1 MDLNVDVL
9 YLFKNNR
16 STNIVYNNSTKI
28 ISKTIKSVIEEA
40 CFLSLSTY
48 EGRVTSTRKLYNIK
62 NFTPVYICSKII
74 LQPVNGNR
82 DWNQTF
88 INICRI
94 KEILKK
100 STDSCLVVFDNN
112 VSLEVNISKT
122 KMNNL
127 VERCLKI
134 KDDQISKSRRDI
146 IYG

>member
-16 STNIVYNNSTKI
+16 STNIVYTNTTKI
-28 ISKTIKSVIEEA
+28 VQKTIKSIIEEA

-48 EGRVTSTRKLYNIK
+48 EGRISSVKKIYNIK
-62 NFTPVYICSKII
+62 NFTPVYICNQII
-74 LQPVNGNR
+74 LQPVCGLR
-82 DWNQTF
+82 EWNQTY

-100 STDSCLVVFDNN
+100 DVDSCFVIFDND
-112 VSLEVNISKT
+112 LKLQVNLSKV
-122 KMNNL
+122 KMNNM
-127 VERCLKI
+127 VDKCLKI
-134 KDDQISKSRRDI
+134 KDDQINKNRRDI